1 MLTALILVCS
11 VAVTPEL
18 RDCDRTNAVHVLQ
31 LPEETGNPLID
42 NTAGLP
48 GLTGTAA
55 RTAAEAYRRGTD
67 AVSAARSFL
76 DDLRGHR

>member
-31 LPEETGNPLID
+31 LPEQSGNPLMCMMHGQ
-42 NTAGLP
+42 AYLA
-48 GLTGTAA
+48 GTAIGRDLRA
-55 RTAAEAYRRGTD
+55 DERVKVICVR
-67 AVSAARSFL
+67 AVTRAAR
-76 DDLRGHR
+76 DARAN